1 MEGNVLAQTGQGDI
15 RTLPGGSSLTWE
27 DALYVP
33 GEDPVQQG
41 IDEHHDDG
49 QQEGVAI
56 PLRRA
61 LVQVVPL
68 DANALL
74 LVLWEVFAAV
84 AKGHARQEALD
95 ERGDRRSS

>member
-1 MEGNVLAQTGQGDI
+1 MEGYVLEQAGQGDI
-15 RTLPGGSSLTWE
+15 KTLPGGSSLTWE

-33 GEDPVQQG
+33 GEYPVQQG

-49 QQEGVAI
+49 QQEGV
-56 PLRRA
+56 LLSLLWA

-74 LVLWEVFAAV
+74 LVL
-84 AKGHARQEALD
+84 
-95 ERGDRRSS
+95 